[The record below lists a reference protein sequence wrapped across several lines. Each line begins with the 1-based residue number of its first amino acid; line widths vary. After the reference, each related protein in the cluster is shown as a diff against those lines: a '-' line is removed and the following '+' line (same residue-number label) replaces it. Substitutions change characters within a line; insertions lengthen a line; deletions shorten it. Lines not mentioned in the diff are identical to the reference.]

1 MSTFLV
7 SVSDKIVFAV
17 LSSPGRGV
25 CVPGV
30 RCCGC
35 EKHISNNT
43 TFKIVIISVLFVNE
57 TECPGIYR
65 DIIKMIGKKQLGGV
79 LE

>member
-30 RCCGC
+30 RCRGC
-35 EKHISNNT
+35 ERHTTKNT

-57 TECPGIYR
+57 TLCPGIYWA
-65 DIIKMIGKKQLGGV
+65 IIKMVGMKQLGGV
-79 LE
+79 L